1 MVIMVKTSH
10 NIMPYEMADA
20 AQYQVS
26 PAVPDEHA
34 CSILPHLWAWQA
46 AATAWTR
53 KTAVG

>member
-1 MVIMVKTSH
+1 
-10 NIMPYEMADA
+10 MADA